1 MSKRFG
7 IVVAI
12 LCVAALALSAAAIW
26 LACGSAEQQDVQ
38 YVLYLGTNDKDSN
51 ELVFAPEEALRQAE
65 AILRDCF
72 DGYTIQEATG
82 RWIDGETEYQEYT
95 QVIYLSDTSLE
106 DVHRAADRILEV
118 FHQSAVL
125 IQANQTVTEFYGG

>member
-51 ELVFAPEEALRQAE
+51 EPVFAPEEALRQAE

-72 DGYTIQEATG
+72 DGYTIQEADGPLDRRRDGVSGVHAGHLSKRHEPRG
-82 RWIDGETEYQEYT
+82 RAQGRGPDP
-95 QVIYLSDTSLE
+95 
-106 DVHRAADRILEV
+106 
-118 FHQSAVL
+118 
-125 IQANQTVTEFYGG
+125 